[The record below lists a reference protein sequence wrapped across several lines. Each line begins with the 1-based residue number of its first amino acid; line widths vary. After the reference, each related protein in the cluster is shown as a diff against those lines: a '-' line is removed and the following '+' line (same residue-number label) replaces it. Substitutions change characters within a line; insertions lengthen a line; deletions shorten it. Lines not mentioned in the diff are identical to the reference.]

1 MSLMKIFKSKKLF
14 FFNIFIILYVLIN
27 LISGERGLLSY
38 YEKKKLENNLI
49 FKIAEL
55 ENNFN
60 EIENKNNLLSKN
72 LNLDYLD
79 ILYREKLKLSKKNEI
94 LIKLK

>member
-1 MSLMKIFKSKKLF
+1 MSLVKIFKSKKLF

-49 FKIAEL
+49 FKISEL
-55 ENNFN
+55 EKNFI